1 MRDIVQF
8 AKGQRDCRDG
18 KESASKDKDYLA
30 GYGFQYEVQERLT
43 KGVYK
48 S

>member
-1 MRDIVQF
+1 MRDIGQF

-30 GYGFQYEVQERLT
+30 GYKFKELIKELLV
-43 KGVYK
+43 
-48 S
+48 